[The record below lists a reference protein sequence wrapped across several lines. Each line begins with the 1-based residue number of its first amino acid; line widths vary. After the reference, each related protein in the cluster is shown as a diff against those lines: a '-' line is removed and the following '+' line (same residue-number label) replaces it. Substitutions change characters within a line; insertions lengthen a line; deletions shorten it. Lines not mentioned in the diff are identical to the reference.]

1 MAQDGAVWNRFGRSF
16 AIDGDTLVGGARFDY
31 DNRGVTS
38 GSAHVF
44 VRSGEWKHQ
53 AKLLAPDGAAYD
65 YFGTSVAIY
74 EEAIV
79 VGAYGDDDNGYFSG
93 SAHVFV
99 RSGEVWNHKVKLLAP
114 DGAANDEFGRIVSIY
129 EDTIVAGARQDD
141 GGSTHVFGIN
151 SGSAHGFVV

>member
-44 VRSGEWKHQ
+44 VRSGREWSHQ
-53 AKLLAPDGAAYD
+53 AKLLAPDGAVGD
-65 YFGTSVAIY
+65 YFGSSTAIFG
-74 EEAIV
+74 EVIV
-79 VGAYGDDDNGYFSG
+79 FGAYGDDDDGDRSR

-99 RSGEVWNHKVKLLAP
+99 RGEWEWFHQAKLLAS
-114 DGAANDEFGRIVSIY
+114 DGAANDEFGTGTTAIY
-129 EDTIVAGARQDD
+129 KNTVVVGAD
-141 GGSTHVFGIN
+141 GD
-151 SGSAHGFVV
+151 SGSAHIFAV